1 MHHLRIKLSEELKFD
16 TPVESFKK
24 ISGNTVS
31 VYAYSITSNL
41 NICLF

>member
-24 ISGNTVS
+24 ISENT
-31 VYAYSITSNL
+31 YQYMPIL
-41 NICLF
+41 